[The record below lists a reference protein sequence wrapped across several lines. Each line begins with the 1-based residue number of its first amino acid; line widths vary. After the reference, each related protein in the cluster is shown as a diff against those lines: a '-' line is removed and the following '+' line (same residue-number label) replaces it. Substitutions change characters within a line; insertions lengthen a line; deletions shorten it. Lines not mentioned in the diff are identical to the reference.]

1 MRDWITTG
9 GAFIRARLAA
19 AQLGLRFHP
28 ISQVLQEYRQMDQL
42 PTEMNTLT
50 GVAEPA
56 KLQMLVRVG
65 RASQPGLSPRRDL
78 SAIAQPR

>member
-1 MRDWITTG
+1 
-9 GAFIRARLAA
+9 
-19 AQLGLRFHP
+19 
-28 ISQVLQEYRQMDQL
+28 MDQL
-42 PTEMNTLT
+42 PTEMNTLM